1 MRALQRICFPQIHPV
16 TLSAEIIIH
25 EVDSVLTQA
34 DRIISDCKEIICDT
48 ENPKIFFERYSLL
61 IEKYT
66 YMAKFEPY
74 VEIYGYQ
81 PIESLR
87 YYRDTKTKF
96 EKKLIDRC
104 YNKALIKADSLKT
117 DKGKKNQ
124 FARMQEKLLE
134 CADSMDSANVQY
146 LKKKFGKKLS

>member
-1 MRALQRICFPQIHPV
+1 MLFNFFKTSRVNVPVTGCRTIHTIKKYDKKSMRALQRICFPQIHPV

-74 VEIYGYQ
+74 VEIYG
-81 PIESLR
+81 
-87 YYRDTKTKF
+87 
-96 EKKLIDRC
+96 
-104 YNKALIKADSLKT
+104 
-117 DKGKKNQ
+117 
-124 FARMQEKLLE
+124 
-134 CADSMDSANVQY
+134 
-146 LKKKFGKKLS
+146 